1 MKLLVPAVTSIALFG
16 APAAMA
22 ADWTGPYAGFSVGR
36 ADVDGPGTADG
47 KETTFGGHIGYDYDF
62 GDFVVGGEFE
72 VNRFDLALPAG
83 GGTIDNM
90 ANLKLKGGYDFGPAL
105 GYAVVGASR
114 AYTSLGNESGYV
126 YGLGVAYQ
134 VNQQFTVSG
143 EVLQH
148 KFNDVGGSTSDLDST
163 SVNLR
168 ASFRF

>member
-1 MKLLVPAVTSIALFG
+1 MKLLVPAMTSIALLG

-22 ADWTGPYAGFSVGR
+22 GDWTGPYAGFSIGH
-36 ADVDGPGTADG
+36 ADVDGPGAADD
-47 KETTFGGHIGYDYDF
+47 KDTTFGGHIGYDYDF

-72 VNRFDLALPAG
+72 VSRFDLGLPAG
-83 GGTIDNM
+83 GGTIDNV
-90 ANLKLKGGYDFGPAL
+90 ANLKLRGGYDFGPAL

-114 AYTSLGNESGYV
+114 AYTSLGNESGLV
-126 YGLGVAYQ
+126 YGVGVAYQ
-134 VNQQFTVSG
+134 LTEQFTVSG

-148 KFNDVGGSTSDLDST
+148 KFNDVRGTTSDLDST

>member
-1 MKLLVPAVTSIALFG
+1 MKLLVPAVTSVALLG

-22 ADWTGPYAGFSVGR
+22 ADWTGPYAGFSIGH
-36 ADVDGPGTADG
+36 ADVDGPGAADG

-62 GDFVVGGEFE
+62 GDFVVGSELE
-72 VNRFDLALPAG
+72 VTRFDLGLPAG
-83 GGTIDNM
+83 GGTVDNV

-114 AYTSLGNESGYV
+114 AYTSLGNENGYV

-134 VNQQFTVSG
+134 VTEQFTVSG

-148 KFNDVGGSTSDLDST
+148 KFSNVSSSTSDLDSA